1 MSRLNDTRAIVSRPI
16 EGGNHSCPDAGAAMT
31 ARRNIPGML
40 RNSYYDEKGDLA
52 GHLVPE
58 PGVGGEGLR
67 SAVMCLK
74 GGKM

>member
-1 MSRLNDTRAIVSRPI
+1 
-16 EGGNHSCPDAGAAMT
+16 MT